1 MLHWPYKCNING
13 GTRFQL
19 CRVETEQSHKSWG
32 LIGPKFKM
40 CLKEKMHFFICDK
53 LAYFSLRKSGLIAL
67 LSVQR
72 WDGVS
77 TWDPTA
83 VQDNIRL
90 LWVSCTTLTYVV
102 EVKCQVFVLEQGV
115 VGEAGALDLL
125 EEGADIPPVQD
136 IQQHDAGN
144 SQTHVEHR
152 LYTVL
157 QCHGLSLISYRQAE
171 LTTGRGFLQWLQ
183 CRGRE
188 KMNRNKM
195 DA

>member
-1 MLHWPYKCNING
+1 M
-13 GTRFQL
+13 
-19 CRVETEQSHKSWG
+19 
-32 LIGPKFKM
+32 
-40 CLKEKMHFFICDK
+40 
-53 LAYFSLRKSGLIAL
+53 
-67 LSVQR
+67 
-72 WDGVS
+72 
-77 TWDPTA
+77 
-83 VQDNIRL
+83 
-90 LWVSCTTLTYVV
+90 

-136 IQQHDAGN
+136 VQQHDAGN

-157 QCHGLSLISYRQAE
+157 QCHGLNLISYRQAE

-188 KMNRNKM
+188 KMNKNKM